1 MRRKLLTYEE
11 ARKNGAKLKN
21 GAVPSHKLRKKCL
34 TKNELLTKF
43 KKVKL
48 QNSGLYLKEDD
59 EILNTNDVNY
69 ATPVYI
75 RFNPMGDRLDQTGVT
90 INNFRYKLND
100 SVDVET
106 LKFDKIA
113 FGEKVPINADFFIG
127 DEIFVNP
134 KIGDYNIMMSLTYHP
149 SDFPGVGNNGSEND
163 TDYLFVSRYPDSNV
177 INIYRQVPSIIKYTI
192 ITIRVFIDVNYN
204 TYNSAALKTLTATA
218 TKGLTTLGELP
229 INNTFSNWVSS
240 INSIAFQSD
249 VTDKAPNNSTVRIS
263 FSNPSIFLSKSQET
277 STGTASISKIKV
289 GDTVVTNR
297 LYCDVTTGG
306 PDNATVYV
314 DVYLKY
320 NGTSGGTDI
329 GGGTITTGGTGNFD
343 PVFPIEP

>member
-11 ARKNGAKLKN
+11 AIKNGADLKN
-21 GAVPSHKLRKKCL
+21 GAVPSPKLSKKCL
-34 TKNELLTKF
+34 TKNVLLTKF

-90 INNFRYKLND
+90 INNFHYKLND
-100 SVDVET
+100 NVDVET

-134 KIGDYNIMMSLTYHP
+134 KTGDYNIMMSLTYHP

-177 INIYRQVPSIIKYTI
+177 INIYREVPSIINYTTI
-192 ITIRVFIDVNYN
+192 AIRVFIDVNYN
-204 TYNSAALKTLTATA
+204 TYSSAALKTLTATA
-218 TKGLTTLGELP
+218 TIGTTTLDKLS
-229 INNTFSNWVSS
+229 IDNTFSNWVSS
-240 INSIAFQSD
+240 INGIAFQR
-249 VTDKAPNNSTVRIS
+249 VITKKAPNNSTVKIS
-263 FSNPSIFLSKSQET
+263 FSNPSIFLNKSQET
-277 STGTASISKIKV
+277 STATASISKIKV
-289 GDTVVTNR
+289 GDTEFSSTSCN
-297 LYCDVTTGG
+297 VTTGG
-306 PDNATVYV
+306 PSYASIYV

-329 GGGTITTGGTGNFD
+329 GGGITTGGTGNYD
-343 PVFPIEP
+343 PIFPVEP